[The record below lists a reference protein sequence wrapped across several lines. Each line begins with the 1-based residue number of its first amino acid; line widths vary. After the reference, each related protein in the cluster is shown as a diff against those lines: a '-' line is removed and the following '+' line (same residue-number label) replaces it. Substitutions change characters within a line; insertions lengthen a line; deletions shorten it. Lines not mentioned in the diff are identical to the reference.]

1 MKRVKNQLSDLAKF
15 NIRARKLPLLLE
27 LIKKECNDYGS
38 CAFINEFFVDEGYAE
53 SMKEAAAL
61 IFTLKSLGVI
71 ELSYDISECGGIV
84 LCRYIDIV
92 NQNK

>member
-27 LIKKECNDYGS
+27 LIQIECDEFGS
-38 CAFINEFFVDEGYAE
+38 CAFTNEGFVAEGYAE
-53 SMKEAAAL
+53 TIIEANAL
-61 IFTLKSLGVI
+61 IRTLKSLGLVD
-71 ELSYDISECGGIV
+71 LSYDVSECGELI

-92 NQNK
+92 K